1 MAITDAAVA
10 TAVITEAKAHN
21 IFPGEMPA
29 DDASKIAAAGELVRL
44 AEQAKAAGVVGAPVL
59 AVLGAAGQGAPA
71 AADGGANPFAG
82 QPAPAAPPVP
92 EPVAAPAVSPPG
104 GPSGGPASAPPVEQP
119 APAAPDIN
127 QAIPGY
133 DDLKVGD
140 VLTAMEGLNDAGI
153 AFVKA
158 YEAQEGERAKILN
171 FERHPMAAAPPAA
184 PPVQPEPAQDVS
196 SFTQVDPSLYA
207 STEPWPGYAKAKITD
222 IVQTIET
229 TLLTR
234 GEEAKPLLAH
244 VWEYESNNK
253 ERTRLLDK
261 LKDIANN
268 GVQSAPPAPPAP
280 PPVPQAGVDPTAPF
294 AQPQAAPAPV
304 AAPPVP
310 QTPPDVSTPEFDTMV
325 PPFENGA
332 TQRAETMINKE
343 LPVPPVVGQAPDL
356 PGEFTGLSDVQVR
369 SYQAQFNALQARAHY
384 MLALAEGYAND
395 AKLVADNAI
404 DTFIRENTWEGKVT
418 VKEMEAKALAL
429 PEIQHARRVQHEWG
443 EASRQLRA
451 RRDIYQF
458 TCERLSREQTGRADE
473 RSTTR

>member
-1 MAITDAAVA
+1 MSITDPAVA
-10 TAVITEAKAHN
+10 TAVINEAKARG
-21 IFPGEMPA
+21 IYPGEMPETDEA
-29 DDASKIAAAGELVRL
+29 KLAQGNELLRL
-44 AEQAKAAGVVGAPVL
+44 AEQAKGAGVQGEAVI
-59 AVLGAAGQGAPA
+59 AVLNAAGQGDPGNPFGAGGAPAPA
-71 AADGGANPFAG
+71 A
-82 QPAPAAPPVP
+82 PAPAAPPVP
-92 EPVAAPAVSPPG
+92 
-104 GPSGGPASAPPVEQP
+104 
-119 APAAPDIN
+119 
-127 QAIPGY
+127 
-133 DDLKVGD
+133 
-140 VLTAMEGLNDAGI
+140 
-153 AFVKA
+153 
-158 YEAQEGERAKILN
+158 
-171 FERHPMAAAPPAA
+171 AAAPPAA
-184 PPVQPEPAQDVS
+184 LPPPPAPPAPPVAPEPPSEVEIIGPDG
-196 SFTQVDPSLYA
+196 THYMVDPSTVDQYITGGYTLAEVAPPEPPAAPPVPPAAPVAPAAPAAPSGPADPSQY
-207 STEPWPGYAKAKITD
+207 STTAPWDTYDKDKIPD
-222 IVQTIET
+222 IVTRIET
-229 TLLTR
+229 VLR
-234 GEEAKPLLAH
+234 DQGETAKPLLAH

-261 LKDIANN
+261 LKDIASN
-268 GVQSAPPAPPAP
+268 GVQSAPPAAPPAAP
-280 PPVPQAGVDPTAPF
+280 AVPQAGVDPTAPF